1 MCKPMQ
7 PQEGEQL
14 QEGMAVPQVPVLP
27 LPLHPASAAKQYQE
41 ALQGAQQAPIEV
53 MQHMA
58 HMQALLAS
66 ASSAHLQAC
75 PLYANM
81 HPKLH
86 HQVPFHGGEHYW
98 RNCWG
103 AILQWQSGFSSLFR
117 SIMHRGEQ
125 A

>member
-1 MCKPMQ
+1 MKSHQLTPSRDISQQLLTRKPVQ

-27 LPLHPASAAKQYQE
+27 LPSTLGSAAKHYQE
-41 ALQGAQQAPIEV
+41 ALQGVQQVPMDV

-75 PLYANM
+75 PLHTSM
-81 HPKLH
+81 HL
-86 HQVPFHGGEHYW
+86 
-98 RNCWG
+98 N
-103 AILQWQSGFSSLFR
+103 L
-117 SIMHRGEQ
+117 
-125 A
+125 